1 MIELKS
7 LVKRFTLGDE
17 TIMAVDHVDLTVEKG
32 DFISIVGP
40 SGSGKSTLMNIIGLL
55 DRADEGE
62 YRFDGVDVA
71 SMSDNE
77 QAEIRNRKIGFV
89 FQSFFLLPK
98 LSAVENVMVPL
109 LYRGVSEKEAGK
121 RAENMLEKMG
131 LGSRMDH
138 LPSELSGGQQQRVAI
153 ARALVGEPELIL
165 ADEPTG
171 ALDSRSGKEIVK
183 LLKELNEDGQA
194 IILITHDIGIAGE
207 AKRRF
212 RITDGKIHEETEDR
226 PGNKPYE
233 AADSEPEEGTAGE
246 TKKEEDA

>member
-17 TIMAVDHVDLTVEKG
+17 TIMAVDHVSLTVEKG

-62 YRFDGVDVA
+62 YRFDGADVA

-77 QAEIRNRKIGFV
+77 QADIRNRKIGFV

-98 LSAVENVMVPL
+98 LNAVENVMVPL
-109 LYRGVSEKEAGK
+109 LYRGVPEREARK
-121 RAENMLEKMG
+121 RAEAILEKMD
-131 LGSRMDH
+131 LGTRMDH

-171 ALDSRSGKEIVK
+171 ALDSRSGKDIVK
-183 LLKELNEDGQA
+183 LLKELNAGGQT

-212 RITDGKIHEETEDR
+212 RITDGRI
-226 PGNKPYE
+226 
-233 AADSEPEEGTAGE
+233 AGE
-246 TKKEEDA
+246 DADTAAEEDADTAAEECEEAAEEVEA

>member
-7 LVKRFTLGDE
+7 LVRKFTLGDE
-17 TIMAVDHVDLTVEKG
+17 TIMAVDHVNLTVNKG

-62 YRFDGVDVA
+62 YLFDGTDVT
-71 SMSDNE
+71 SISDDM
-77 QAEIRNRKIGFV
+77 QAGIRNQKIGFV

-98 LSAVENVMVPL
+98 MDAVENVMVPL
-109 LYRGVSEKEAGK
+109 LYRGISEKEARE
-121 RAENMLEKMG
+121 RAKSMLEKMG
-131 LGSRMDH
+131 LKGRMNH

-171 ALDSRSGKEIVK
+171 ALDSKSGRDIVG
-183 LLKELNEDGQA
+183 LLKKLNDDGQT
-194 IILITHDIGIAGE
+194 IILITHDDKIAKE
-207 AKRRF
+207 AKRRVA
-212 RITDGKIHEETEDR
+212 ITDGRI
-226 PGNKPYE
+226 
-233 AADSEPEEGTAGE
+233 SEVR
-246 TKKEEDA
+246 D